1 MRLKLFTLSLIIPL
15 LLPGCVENI
24 ISISIHPDGK
34 SYFKFHSRGDSLDIF
49 DNDFT
54 HPTKTLYNRPQR
66 ELKEESSNN
75 WFQTTEVFLYDSMHI
90 FQKAGT
96 PSLGYRYE
104 NHILVSFFKKEY
116 DFRMVFDGRKVKSE
130 YPNLFFTIMNSQS
143 LDSAGW
149 APEAFTILM
158 KKGLEDLRVDGII
171 ENDYIYNDRLVNH
184 VKNTFAKLEDEDVM
198 EFIRGNKET
207 MISELLKP
215 FKIDQEFPKILSDAM
230 EPHEE
235 KLKGNLKL
243 FDDRFTVKLLM
254 PGQPLNTNATEI
266 INDTLI
272 WNFGIDSLL
281 DEGYT
286 LQANSIIYNFLP
298 FQKLILTIITLLL
311 FTFLMIRKFFY
322 D

>member
-235 KLKGNLKL
+235 KLKGTLKL

-266 INDTLI
+266 VNDTLI
-272 WNFGIDSLL
+272 WKFGIDSLL
-281 DEGYT
+281 DGDYT
-286 LQANSIIYNFLP
+286 IQANSIIYNFLP

-311 FTFLMIRKFFY
+311 FIFLLIRKFFY

>member
-1 MRLKLFTLSLIIPL
+1 MRLKLFTLSLIVPL

-34 SYFKFHSRGDSLDIF
+34 SYFKFHSRGDSLDVF

-54 HPTKTLYNRPQR
+54 HPIKTLYNKPQR
-66 ELKEESSNN
+66 EMEEENSNN
-75 WFQTTEVFLYDSMHI
+75 WFQTTEVFLNDSVHI
-90 FQKAGT
+90 FQTAGT
-96 PSLGYRYE
+96 PSLGYKYE
-104 NHILVSFFKKEY
+104 SHALVSFFKKEY
-116 DFRMVFDGRKVKSE
+116 DFRMVFDGRRAKSE
-130 YPNLFFTIMNSQS
+130 YPNLYFKMMNSES

-149 APEAFTILM
+149 APEAFTTLM
-158 KKGLEDLRVDGII
+158 KKGLEDLREDALT
-171 ENDYIYNDRLVNH
+171 EDDRLYNDRMVNH
-184 VKNTFAKLEDEDVM
+184 VKNTFAKVEGEDMM

-207 MISELLKP
+207 VISELLKP
-215 FKIDQEFPKILSDAM
+215 FKIDQEFPKMLSDAM

-235 KLKGNLKL
+235 KLKGTLKL
-243 FDDRFTVKLLM
+243 FDDRFTIKLLM
-254 PGQPLNTNATEI
+254 PGQPLNTNATAI

-281 DEGYT
+281 DGDYT
-286 LQANSIIYNFLP
+286 LQANSIIYKFLP

-311 FTFLMIRKFFY
+311 FIFLLIRKFFY

>member
-1 MRLKLFTLSLIIPL
+1 MKLKLFSLSLIIPL

-75 WFQTTEVFLYDSMHI
+75 WFQTTEVFLDDSMHI
-90 FQKAGT
+90 FQIAGT
-96 PSLGYRYE
+96 PSLGYRYD

-171 ENDYIYNDRLVNH
+171 ENDYIHNDRLVNH

-311 FTFLMIRKFFY
+311 FIFLLIRKFFL
-322 D
+322 

>member
-54 HPTKTLYNRPQR
+54 HPTKTLYNRPQK
-66 ELKEESSNN
+66 ELKEEGSNN
-75 WFQTTEVFLYDSMHI
+75 WFQTTEVFLDDSMHI
-90 FQKAGT
+90 FQIAGT
-96 PSLGYRYE
+96 PSLGYRYD

-235 KLKGNLKL
+235 KLKGTLKL

>member
-1 MRLKLFTLSLIIPL
+1 MRLKLFTLSLIVPL
-15 LLPGCVENI
+15 LLPGYVENN
-24 ISISIHPDGK
+24 ISISIHPDKK
-34 SYFKFHSRGDSLDIF
+34 SYFKFHSIGDSLDIF

-54 HPTKTLYNRPQR
+54 HPIKTLYNRPQR
-66 ELKEESSNN
+66 ELMEENSNN
-75 WFQTTEVFLYDSMHI
+75 WFQTTEVFLDDSLHI

-96 PSLGYRYE
+96 PSLGYKYE
-104 NHILVSFFKKEY
+104 NHALVSFFKKEY
-116 DFRMVFDGRKVKSE
+116 DFRMVFDGRRAKSE
-130 YPNLFFTIMNSQS
+130 YPNLFFTMMNSES

-149 APEAFTILM
+149 APEAFTTLM
-158 KKGLEDLRVDGII
+158 KKGLEDLREDSLI
-171 ENDYIYNDRLVNH
+171 EYDRLYSDRMVNH
-184 VKNTFAKLEDEDVM
+184 VKNTFARVKNEDVM

-207 MISELLKP
+207 VISELLKP
-215 FKIDQEFPKILSDAM
+215 FKIDQKFPKMLSDAM

-235 KLKGNLKL
+235 KLKGTLKL
-243 FDDRFTVKLLM
+243 FDDRFTVKLSM

-272 WNFGIDSLL
+272 WYFGIDSLL
-281 DEGYT
+281 DGDYT

-311 FTFLMIRKFFY
+311 FIFLLIKKFFY

>member
-75 WFQTTEVFLYDSMHI
+75 WFQTTEVFLDDSMHI

-143 LDSAGW
+143 LDSVGW

-281 DEGYT
+281 DGDYT
-286 LQANSIIYNFLP
+286 LQASSIIYNFLP

>member
-1 MRLKLFTLSLIIPL
+1 MKLKLFTLSLIIPL

-54 HPTKTLYNRPQR
+54 HPTKTLYNRPQK
-66 ELKEESSNN
+66 ELKEEGSNN
-75 WFQTTEVFLYDSMHI
+75 WFQTTEVFLDDSMHI
-90 FQKAGT
+90 FQIAGT
-96 PSLGYRYE
+96 PSLGYRYD

-130 YPNLFFTIMNSQS
+130 YPNLFFTMMNAQS

-158 KKGLEDLRVDGII
+158 KKGLEDLREDGII
-171 ENDYIYNDRLVNH
+171 ENDYIYNERLVNH

-235 KLKGNLKL
+235 NLKGTLKL
-243 FDDRFTVKLLM
+243 FDDRFTVKLLI

-281 DEGYT
+281 NEDYR

-311 FTFLMIRKFFY
+311 FIFLLIRKFFY

>member
-1 MRLKLFTLSLIIPL
+1 MRLKLFTLSLIVPL
-15 LLPGCVENI
+15 LSPGCVENI

-54 HPTKTLYNRPQR
+54 HPIKTLHNRPQR
-66 ELKEESSNN
+66 ELKEENSNS
-75 WFQTTEVFLYDSMHI
+75 WFQTTEVFLDDSLHI
-90 FQKAGT
+90 FQTAGK
-96 PSLGYRYE
+96 PSLGYKYE
-104 NHILVSFFKKEY
+104 SHVLVSFFKKEF
-116 DFRMVFDGRKVKSE
+116 DFRMVFDGRKTKSE
-130 YPNLFFTIMNSQS
+130 YPNLFFTIINSQS

-149 APEAFTILM
+149 APEAFTTLM
-158 KKGLEDLRVDGII
+158 KKGLEDLRGDAII
-171 ENDYIYNDRLVNH
+171 EDDRMYNDRMVNH
-184 VKNTFAKLEDEDVM
+184 VKNTFEKVEDEDVM

-207 MISELLKP
+207 VISELLKP
-215 FKIDQEFPKILSDAM
+215 FKIDQEFPKMLSDAM

-235 KLKGNLKL
+235 KLKGTLKL
-243 FDDRFTVKLLM
+243 FDDRFTIKLLM

-266 INDTLI
+266 VNDTLI
-272 WNFGIDSLL
+272 WNFGIDSLV
-281 DEGYT
+281 DGDYT

-311 FTFLMIRKFFY
+311 FMFLLVRTFFY

>member
-1 MRLKLFTLSLIIPL
+1 MIQ
-15 LLPGCVENI
+15 
-24 ISISIHPDGK
+24 
-34 SYFKFHSRGDSLDIF
+34 RGG
-49 DNDFT
+49 
-54 HPTKTLYNRPQR
+54 H
-66 ELKEESSNN
+66 
-75 WFQTTEVFLYDSMHI
+75 TT
-90 FQKAGT
+90 
-96 PSLGYRYE
+96 
-104 NHILVSFFKKEY
+104 
-116 DFRMVFDGRKVKSE
+116 
-130 YPNLFFTIMNSQS
+130 
-143 LDSAGW
+143 
-149 APEAFTILM
+149 LM
-158 KKGLEDLRVDGII
+158 KKGLEDLREDAII
-171 ENDYIYNDRLVNH
+171 DDDRLYNDRLVNH

>member
-1 MRLKLFTLSLIIPL
+1 MKLKLYTLSLIIPL

-24 ISISIHPDGK
+24 ISINIHPDGK

-54 HPTKTLYNRPQR
+54 HPTKTLYNRPQK
-66 ELKEESSNN
+66 ELKEEGSNN
-75 WFQTTEVFLYDSMHI
+75 WFQTTEVFLDDSMHI
-90 FQKAGT
+90 FQIAGT
-96 PSLGYRYE
+96 PSLGYRYD
-104 NHILVSFFKKEY
+104 NYILVSFFKKEY
-116 DFRMVFDGRKVKSE
+116 DFRMVFDGRRAKSE
-130 YPNLFFTIMNSQS
+130 YPNLFFTMMNSES

-149 APEAFTILM
+149 APEAFTTLM
-158 KKGLEDLRVDGII
+158 KKGLEDLREDSLI
-171 ENDYIYNDRLVNH
+171 EYDRLYSDRMVNH
-184 VKNTFAKLEDEDVM
+184 VKNTFARVKNEDVM

-207 MISELLKP
+207 VISELLKP
-215 FKIDQEFPKILSDAM
+215 FKIDQKFPKMLSDAM

-235 KLKGNLKL
+235 KLKGTLKL
-243 FDDRFTVKLLM
+243 FDDRFTVKLSM

-281 DEGYT
+281 DGDYT